1 MASEAQITANRRN
14 AAKSTGPKSER
25 GTAAAAQNSLRHGL
39 RADKLTCFDE
49 DAADFAA
56 FHDGQVAAFAP
67 ADEAEAQL
75 VERITLCAWRL
86 RRSARVE
93 ADMFNAFRRTTPQ
106 FHDTEIAT
114 VFDIA
119 APRMTTLSR
128 YEVALDRALQ
138 RALLMLERRQAQRR
152 GEIVPAPIAIDV
164 TGMETVALPDA
175 ARGASE
181 NFQTKPISS
190 IDSAPAAAAAPC
202 AAPPAMIENTAERPD

>member
-49 DAADFAA
+49 EAADFAA
-56 FHDGQVAAFAP
+56 FHDGHVAAFAP

-75 VERITLCAWRL
+75 VERIALCAWRL

-93 ADMFNAFRRTTPQ
+93 ADMFNAFRRPNPPMRN
-106 FHDTEIAT
+106 TEIAS
-114 VFDIA
+114 VFDLA
-119 APRMTTLSR
+119 APRMILFSR

-138 RALLMLERRQAQRR
+138 RAQLMLERRQAQRR

-164 TGMETVALPDA
+164 NGLEMIETLDP
-175 ARGASE
+175 ARSLQPE
-181 NFQTKPISS
+181 NFQTKGNIILDKPS
-190 IDSAPAAAAAPC
+190 PKP
-202 AAPPAMIENTAERPD
+202 